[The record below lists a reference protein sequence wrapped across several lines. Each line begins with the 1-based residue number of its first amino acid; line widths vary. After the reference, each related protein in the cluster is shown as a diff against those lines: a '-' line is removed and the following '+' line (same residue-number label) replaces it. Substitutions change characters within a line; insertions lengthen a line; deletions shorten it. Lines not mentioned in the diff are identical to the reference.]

1 MSKIIV
7 FDEEARFNLKK
18 GADIVANAIRTTYG
32 PRGHNVVFG
41 FSSPGEGVAAA
52 PPIATKD
59 GDRVAKQ
66 IDVKDRFV
74 NMGVSL
80 IEEAATK
87 TGAEVGDGSTT
98 SAVLAHA
105 ILTEGIKRLAA
116 GADAVSLKHGIEKAT
131 VYVVN
136 ELQRVTRLVSIR
148 KQMVDIASI
157 SAHDAEIGETL
168 VHTVESVGKNG
179 MVTVESGQGLGI
191 EVEYVEGAKFDNGY
205 ISPYFINRPERQDT
219 VIDDPYILLTDKK
232 ISSLTDLLPALEV
245 MTSVSKNVV
254 IICQDVD
261 GEALSTLVANKL
273 KGVLNCLAVKSP
285 GTLHYGK
292 DMMEDLALIT
302 GGQFISSD
310 KGRDLDSITISDL
323 GRAKRVESDKD
334 NTTIIQG
341 RGNPIAIAAKV
352 EEIKSLVENIKSKY
366 VTTIEYE
373 TKRYEERLARLGG
386 GIALIRVGAP
396 TELEL
401 TEKLHRVRGAL
412 AAIKAAAQEGT
423 LPGGGVAYVNAIP
436 ALDGLAVTGD
446 ELIGAQVVRRALEE
460 PLRQLVTNA
469 GFNSNVVLEVIRGS
483 KDGVGFDVLREEYVD
498 MEDAGIIDAT
508 KVVRLALQN
517 AASMAALALVTEALI
532 TDKVDEKPGAQ
543 PK

>member
-1 MSKIIV
+1 MMSKIIV
-7 FDEEARFNLKK
+7 FEEEARYNLKK
-18 GADIVANAIRTTYG
+18 GADIVADAIRATYG
-32 PRGHNVVFG
+32 PRGHNVVIG
-41 FSSPGEGVAAA
+41 FSSPGEGIPAA
-52 PPIATKD
+52 PPKATKD
-59 GDRVAKQ
+59 GNTVAKQ
-66 IDVKDRFV
+66 IDIKDRFV

-80 IEEAATK
+80 IQEAAYK
-87 TGAEVGDGSTT
+87 TGNEVGDGSTT

-105 ILTEGIKRLAA
+105 ILAEGIKRLAA
-116 GADAVSLKHGIEKAT
+116 GADAISLKHGIEKAT
-131 VYVVN
+131 GCVVD
-136 ELQRVTRLVSIR
+136 ELQRVARPIRAR
-148 KQMVDIASI
+148 KQLVDIATI

-179 MVTVESGQGLGI
+179 MVTVEAGQGLGI
-191 EVEYVEGAKFDNGY
+191 EVENTEGAKFDNGY

-232 ISSLTDLLPALEV
+232 ISALSDLLPALEV
-245 MTSVSKNVV
+245 MSSVSKNVV
-254 IICQDVD
+254 IICQDME
-261 GEALSTLVANKL
+261 GEALSTLVTNKL

-310 KGRDLDSITISDL
+310 KGRGLDSITITDL
-323 GRAKRVESDKD
+323 GRARRVESDKD

-341 RGNPIAIAAKV
+341 RGSPAAIAAKV
-352 EEIKSLVENIKSKY
+352 EEIKSLVENINSKY

-373 TKRYEERLARLGG
+373 TKRFEERLARLGG
-386 GIALIRVGAP
+386 GIAIIRVGAP

-401 TEKLHRVRGAL
+401 QEKLHRVQGAL
-412 AAIKAAAQEGT
+412 AATKAAAQEGT
-423 LPGGGVAYVNAIP
+423 LPGGGLAYINAIP

-446 ELIGAQVVRRALEE
+446 ELIGANVIRRALEE

-469 GFNSNVVLEVIRGS
+469 GYNSNVVLEVIRS
-483 KDGVGFDVLREEYVD
+483 SNTGVGFDVLREEYID
-498 MEDAGIIDAT
+498 MENAGIIDAA
-508 KVVRLALQN
+508 KVLKLALQN

-532 TDKVDEKPGAQ
+532 ADKIDKKPA
-543 PK
+543 P